1 MNIAIDDIPL
11 KAIDS
16 LVYISLAESI
26 GVSSNTF
33 TEWALK
39 ATEFCEIT
47 QNKGHYVLQG
57 HSRSPSL
64 VAIESS
70 FAI

>member
-1 MNIAIDDIPL
+1 MNIAIDYIPL

-26 GVSSNTF
+26 GCVSSNTCG
-33 TEWALK
+33 TESYRVG
-39 ATEFCEIT
+39 EIT